1 MAEAIGWFLL
11 GLLLLALGGDSI
23 VKAAS
28 GLAHRLRVPPF
39 AVGLF
44 LVGFAT
50 SIPELTVNASAFF
63 HGSQSLALG
72 NAVGSNIVNVGLT
85 LGLAA
90 AFAPLLIR
98 WRALKPLLVC
108 LMLAT
113 VALMLLSLD
122 GVLSRIEGAVFLLAF
137 VAVFA
142 YAALR
147 SREELPEVREAVCT
161 YAATSD
167 DVALNLVR
175 AAIGAALLYYGAGW
189 VVESAPVVGLQ
200 LGMTPLV
207 TGLILVSVGT
217 ALPEAAAAVVAAR
230 RGQGDIVAGHVLGS
244 SLVNLLVAVG
254 GLAALRDLPI
264 PASFVR
270 FELPAALAFL
280 LLMVPMLRSDLRL
293 SRAEGAVLLAALA
306 GWVAFELLLVK

>member
-23 VKAAS
+23 VKAAG
-28 GLAHRLRVPPF
+28 GLALRLRVPPF
-39 AVGLF
+39 VVGLV

-50 SIPELTVNASAFF
+50 SIPELTVNASAFL

-72 NAVGSNIVNVGLT
+72 NAVGSNIVNFGLT
-85 LGLAA
+85 LGAA
-90 AFAPLLIR
+90 AVFAPLLIR
-98 WRALKPLLVC
+98 WKALSPLLLC

-113 VALMLLSLD
+113 VALILLALD
-122 GVLSRIEGAVFLLAF
+122 GVLSRLEGVVFLVAF

-142 YAALR
+142 YAAGR
-147 SREELPEVREAVCT
+147 SRDEHAEVREEVVA
-161 YAATSD
+161 YATTSTD
-167 DVALNLVR
+167 LALNLIRV
-175 AAIGAALLYYGAGW
+175 AIGAALLFYGARW
-189 VVESAPVVGLQ
+189 VVESAPVVGLAM
-200 LGMTPLV
+200 GMTPLV
-207 TGLILVSVGT
+207 TGLILVSIGT
-217 ALPEAAAAVVAAR
+217 ALPEVAAAVVAAR
-230 RGQGDIVAGHVLGS
+230 RGQGDIVAGHVVGS

-293 SRAEGAVLLAALA
+293 SRGEGWVLLAAFA
-306 GWVAFELLLVK
+306 GWVVFELLLVH